1 MLTSFYFVNSNLSL
15 IFLYTHFL
23 LFFMIVLT
31 VLFIVCTTFFIGL
44 LALIYFTWKPAS
56 IDVVLFLSF

>member
-15 IFLYTHFL
+15 IFLYTHIL
-23 LFFMIVLT
+23 SLVMIVLT

-44 LALIYFTWKPAS
+44 LALIYFTWKHAS

>member
-1 MLTSFYFVNSNLSL
+1 MLIAYYFVNSNLSL

-23 LFFMIVLT
+23 SLVMIVLT

-56 IDVVLFLSF
+56 IDVVLFWSF